1 MSYNKGMKKP
11 YEIISFGEN
20 FTDDEKN
27 QIMKE
32 LNYFYDD
39 LNNKFYLNEVDEER
53 DRFIE
58 QEEEARSV
66 YRSMYEF

>member
-1 MSYNKGMKKP
+1 MNKP

-20 FTDDEKN
+20 FTEEEKV
-27 QIMKE
+27 QIFKE

-39 LNNKFYLNEVDEER
+39 LNGKFYQNEVDEER

-58 QEEEARSV
+58 QEEEARSI
-66 YRSMYEF
+66 YRSMYEL

>member
-1 MSYNKGMKKP
+1 MNKP

-20 FTDDEKN
+20 FTEEEKV
-27 QIMKE
+27 QILKE

-39 LNNKFYLNEVDEER
+39 LNGKFYQNEVDEER

-58 QEEEARSV
+58 QEEEARSI
-66 YRSMYEF
+66 YRSMYEL